1 MKGTSRFTTERWSQ
15 AIIGRGNSP
24 ETWIESPFL
33 SGLDLYF
40 PSRFRPVSFIKPMA
54 SLNVETLFPAGIFA
68 LEKGYDERYIYI
80 PIDVARNLT
89 EYYDGDVTS
98 VELYLKAGV
107 NTDRLQTEFSR
118 LLGKDFTIKNR
129 YEQNETLYKMMGSE
143 KLSIYLILLF
153 VIIIIPAT
161 CSALCQC

>member
-1 MKGTSRFTTERWSQ
+1 
-15 AIIGRGNSP
+15 
-24 ETWIESPFL
+24 
-33 SGLDLYF
+33 
-40 PSRFRPVSFIKPMA
+40 MA

-153 VIIIIPAT
+153 VIIIISCNLFGSLSMLIMEKKDDSQILTHLGAKE
-161 CSALCQC
+161 SDIKNIFLLEGWMISFLGILAV